1 MHINQIILD
10 RRPWGRACGLLVS
23 CVVMIVG
30 IIRNT
35 GPAEIVLRAFTAAII
50 SAICVRGFVR
60 LLQTMADPGEE
71 NRSE

>member
-23 CVVMIVG
+23 SVVIIVG
-30 IIRNT
+30 IIRET
-35 GPAEIVLRAFTAAII
+35 GPAEIVLRAFTAAMI
-50 SAICVRGFVR
+50 SAITVRAFVR
-60 LLQTMADPGEE
+60 LLQTMADPGAE

>member
-1 MHINQIILD
+1 
-10 RRPWGRACGLLVS
+10 
-23 CVVMIVG
+23 MIVG
-30 IIRNT
+30 IIRDT

-60 LLQTMADPGEE
+60 LLQTMADPGAE

>member
-35 GPAEIVLRAFTAAII
+35 GPAEIVLRAFMAAVI

-60 LLQTMADPGEE
+60 LLQTMADPGAE